1 LNVKHHSQAA
11 DLRARFKVPELG
23 VSYHTVSLRK
33 HPARL
38 KLVLSDTATLP
49 ASAEF
54 NLTVPSF
61 IQIAAKGFF
70 EPTLPDFCI
79 AANYCYEAR
88 GRKRT
93 LSERDLSTDMGG
105 RMTN

>member
-1 LNVKHHSQAA
+1 M
-11 DLRARFKVPELG
+11 
-23 VSYHTVSLRK
+23 
-33 HPARL
+33 
-38 KLVLSDTATLP
+38 LSWCCGMVESFVICGFYKYTLL
-49 ASAEF
+49 ASTEF

-61 IQIAAKGFF
+61 IQIAAKSFF